1 VLLQAFE
8 ITLNGV
14 ADICHRFITRL
25 SLRNAT
31 RQRRTFGNEHTVLV
45 GFDCDSKF
53 HPGSL
58 AVGNCFAMEDRAAIP
73 HRKRLMMRS
82 GVQTEDS
89 GQKTEV
95 RGAGLCRGPFRL
107 SETAPSALMSRR
119 GFGSHHRRRTRGNA
133 RGPPRRVNCSGVRL
147 RCHGR
152 PLPPALTDI
161 LPVAK
166 LALFEATLS
175 TH

>member
-1 VLLQAFE
+1 MIPLFFGPRSRHGSHRNFDYCFGDWTWNRFAVLFQAFE

-73 HRKRLMMRS
+73 HHKRFVIAAICGDQRAAALARTFSAHSARKTFISDRNVAM
-82 GVQTEDS
+82 
-89 GQKTEV
+89 
-95 RGAGLCRGPFRL
+95 RGPTPLYFFVMPLTVRL
-107 SETAPSALMSRR
+107 TAP
-119 GFGSHHRRRTRGNA
+119 
-133 RGPPRRVNCSGVRL
+133 
-147 RCHGR
+147 
-152 PLPPALTDI
+152 
-161 LPVAK
+161 
-166 LALFEATLS
+166 
-175 TH
+175 